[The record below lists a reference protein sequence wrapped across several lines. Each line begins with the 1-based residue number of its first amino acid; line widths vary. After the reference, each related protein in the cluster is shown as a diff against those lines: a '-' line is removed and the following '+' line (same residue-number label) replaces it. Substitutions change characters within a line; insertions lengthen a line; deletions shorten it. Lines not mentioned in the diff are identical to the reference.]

1 MDGSDGGEDGVVCG
15 KVVLVVGIE
24 ECKDDSSLLSCRVK
38 CCPTDFETQ
47 PNREIPAMRLTR
59 SQQTTEIDAKIAA
72 HAIHALKDA
81 QPSRTTI
88 AEDLLPTERVQLQ
101 EHPEIK
107 LVDYETTFFGQL
119 TRKFKQQKLTE
130 AAAAA
135 TTTTFVIGDT
145 VEIKSSTKVP
155 LVAVI
160 VSLHR
165 VLLRA
170 GDTREEEEEEE
181 GLLLS
186 EWKATV
192 HRFELAG
199 STRVNRKARPHE
211 PVSEFASRLSTNVLM
226 LIL

>member
-1 MDGSDGGEDGVVCG
+1 
-15 KVVLVVGIE
+15 
-24 ECKDDSSLLSCRVK
+24 
-38 CCPTDFETQ
+38 
-47 PNREIPAMRLTR
+47 MRLTR
-59 SQQTTEIDAKIAA
+59 SQQTTEIDARIAA

-88 AEDLLPTERVQLQ
+88 PDDLLPTERVQLQ

-107 LVDYETTFFGQL
+107 LVEYETTLFGQL
-119 TRKFKQQKLTE
+119 TRKFKQQKSGET
-130 AAAAA
+130 A
-135 TTTTFVIGDT
+135 TATATTTFVIGDT
-145 VEIKSSTKVP
+145 VEIKSATKVP

-160 VSLHR
+160 VSLHK
-165 VLLRA
+165 VSLRQ
-170 GDTREEEEEEE
+170 GLGLGGTREDDEEED

-211 PVSEFASRLSTNVLM
+211 PVSGFSQSAVSIPKRPECYTLLERSLLPRQRCPPHRRLFHSQPL
-226 LIL
+226 